1 MSANSKRKFKSKEV
15 AIYGLFIALVYIATT
30 INIQLGPTSGSL
42 FHLGNVMSFT
52 IAMVFGKKAGA
63 ISGGIGMALYDVLSP
78 YAIWAPFTLI
88 IRVIMGYIIGYF
100 AFKSCCSKKQNIINN
115 AIGLLI
121 AFIVMIIGY
130 YVAEGILYSN
140 WIVPLQS
147 VLANTLQCI
156 VGSAIAI
163 PISTALKAGFKMR
176 NIKSEI

>member
-1 MSANSKRKFKSKEV
+1 MRTNSKRKFKSKEL

-52 IAMVFGKKAGA
+52 IAIVFGKKAGA
-63 ISGGIGMALYDVLSP
+63 ISGGIGMALYDLLSP

-88 IRVIMGYIIGYF
+88 IRIIMGYSIGYF
-100 AFKSCCSKKQNIINN
+100 AFKSCNNKRQSIINN
-115 AIGLLI
+115 SIGLII
-121 AFIVMIIGY
+121 AFIVMIVGY
-130 YVAEGILYSN
+130 YVAEGILYGN
-140 WIVPLQS
+140 WIIPLQS
-147 VLANTLQCI
+147 VPANTLQCI

-163 PISTALKAGFKMR
+163 PISTALRAGFKIR